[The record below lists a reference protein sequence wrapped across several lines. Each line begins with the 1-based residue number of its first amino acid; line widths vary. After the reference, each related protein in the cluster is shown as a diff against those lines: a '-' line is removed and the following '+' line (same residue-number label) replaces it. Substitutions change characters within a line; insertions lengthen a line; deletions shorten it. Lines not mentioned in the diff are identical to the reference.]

1 MTRTR
6 ATGADDRDDA
16 AASHHETYPLGL
28 RVAGRLTVVVGGGP
42 VAARRARGLVAA
54 GASVQVVAPF
64 VCEDLGALV
73 EEQHVRWVRRD
84 YLTGDLDGAWLV
96 HTATGDREVD
106 ALVAADAEADRV
118 FCVTAGDAEAG
129 TAWVPAVARTRVPG
143 PLGPEGS
150 DAEVSVAVNAGRDPR
165 RAQRVRDAVAA
176 LLDTGELPL
185 RGVRGSVP
193 APVGAASADTA
204 DALLANAGP
213 VTTPLVRPV
222 GSVAL
227 VGGGPGDLGL
237 ISVRGR
243 RLLAEADVV
252 VADRLGP
259 RGLLDELADDVV
271 VVDVGKTPGHH
282 PVPQSEINAIL
293 VHHAL
298 VGRRV
303 VRLKGGDPYVFGRGG
318 EELDACREHGIPVE
332 VVPGVTSAVS
342 VPAAAGI
349 PVTHR
354 GVSRGFT
361 VLTGHEDV
369 GKVPAATDHTV
380 VLLMGVSRLA
390 ETADALVAQG
400 HSPETPVAVVE
411 DGYGPRQ
418 RTTVGTLATIAD
430 RAREAGVRP
439 PAVTVVGD
447 VVRLSPAWTGVSVQS
462 PRRPAPGDRQRA
474 LGSAP

>member
-1 MTRTR
+1 MTATAASDR
-6 ATGADDRDDA
+6 TGARPLPGREQ
-16 AASHHETYPLGL
+16 HESYPLGL
-28 RVAGRLTVVVGGGP
+28 RVAGRAVVVVGGGP
-42 VAARRARGLVAA
+42 VAARRVRGLLDA
-54 GASVQVVAPF
+54 GAHVLVVAPD
-64 VCEDLGALV
+64 VCEDLTDLLALAGP
-73 EEQHVRWVRRD
+73 RDGTLALTWTRRD
-84 YLTGDLDGAWLV
+84 YLAGDLDGAWLV

-118 FCVTAGDAEAG
+118 FCVTAGDADLG
-129 TAWVPAVARTRVPG
+129 TAWVPAVARTRVGGAAVGDGAVLPA
-143 PLGPEGS
+143 
-150 DAEVSVAVNAGRDPR
+150 DEVSIAVHGGRDPR

-176 LLDTGELPL
+176 RLDAGELPV
-185 RGVRGSVP
+185 RGVRGRGAAVP
-193 APVGAASADTA
+193 ADRASAA
-204 DALLANAGP
+204 DEALLTSAGP

-227 VGGGPGDLGL
+227 VGGGPGDVGL

-252 VADRLGP
+252 VVDRLAP
-259 RGLLDELADDVV
+259 RALLAELAQDVV
-271 VVDVGKTPGHH
+271 VVDVGKTPGNH

-318 EELDACREHGIPVE
+318 EELAACREHGIAVE
-332 VVPGVTSAVS
+332 VVPGVTSAVA

-369 GKVPAATDHTV
+369 GTVPAATDHTL
-380 VLLMGVSRLA
+380 VLLMGVSRLT
-390 ETADALVAQG
+390 ETAAALVAQG
-400 HSPETPVAVVE
+400 RSPQTPVAVVE

-430 RAREAGVRP
+430 RARDAGVRP

-447 VVRLSPAWTGVSVQS
+447 VVRLSPAW
-462 PRRPAPGDRQRA
+462 PGDSDPHR
-474 LGSAP
+474 